1 MKISMKKNLKKNKE
15 CQYCKCK
22 FGDHYNDRCIILNEI
37 VDKEKLLY
45 IINNNDFNIEVNNL
59 ARNYYES
66 LDNLGRRKFIINKNL
81 NIKIDIMELEVVF
94 LT

>member
-1 MKISMKKNLKKNKE
+1 MIT
-15 CQYCKCK
+15 K
-22 FGDHYNDRCIILNEI
+22 FTLIILNEI

-66 LDNLGRRKFIINKNL
+66 LD
-81 NIKIDIMELEVVF
+81 
-94 LT
+94 T